1 MKRYIR
7 EAKMTL
13 EDPKAD
19 KPEKTG
25 EMPSKYELYCS
36 QFNNEGEIEEKDKS
50 FDSLEKFIEF
60 KDELELDPNFLQIH
74 RKIVPTFMD
83 ELPKAKS
90 EEMEK
95 VKIKET
101 KQRKSTM
108 RSLKEEKLRKL
119 IRMMVLKEMTGESAM
134 TSEKKIIAA
143 KLKSMNWP
151 KLKKYLKQ
159 DGYESFIKLDQD
171 STVDDLV
178 KSLYVD
184 DLKPLLGW

>member
-1 MKRYIR
+1 MR

-25 EMPSKYELYCS
+25 EMPSKYELCWS
-36 QFNNEGEIEEKDKS
+36 QFNDKGEIEEKDKS

-60 KDELELDPNFLQIH
+60 KEELELDPNFLQIH
-74 RKIVPTFMD
+74 RKVIPTFMD

-95 VKIKET
+95 VKIKESN
-101 KQRKSTM
+101 KRKSTM
-108 RSLKEEKLRKL
+108 RSLKETKLRKL
-119 IRMMVLKEMTGESAM
+119 IRMMVLKEMKMESAM
-134 TSEKKIIAA
+134 TPEKKKLSA

-151 KLKKYLKQ
+151 ELKKYLKQ
-159 DGYESFIKLDQD
+159 DGYEEFITGDQD
-171 STVDDLV
+171 STVDDLI
-178 KSLYVD
+178 KSVSID
-184 DLKPLLGW
+184 DLKALAGD

>member
-1 MKRYIR
+1 MR

-19 KPEKTG
+19 KPEKSG
-25 EMPSKYELYCS
+25 EMPSKYELCWS
-36 QFNNEGEIEEKDKS
+36 EFDDKGEIVEKDKS
-50 FDSLEKFIEF
+50 FSSLEKFIEF
-60 KDELELDPNFLQIH
+60 KEELELEPSFLQINGNV
-74 RKIVPTFMD
+74 VPSFMD

-95 VKIKET
+95 VKIKESN
-101 KQRKSTM
+101 KYKRKSTM

-151 KLKKYLKQ
+151 ELKKYLKQ
-159 DGYESFIKLDQD
+159 DGHESFITSDQD
-171 STVDDLV
+171 ATVDDLV
-178 KSLYVD
+178 KSLSIG
-184 DLKPLLGW
+184 DLKSLAG